1 MQTRSVED
9 VQPVDSYVP
18 ATQAA
23 AQGVALT
30 PLQKLLA
37 GQAPHTLLVVAEH
50 VEERYWFEAQVADE
64 HALHTPGEPEPQGVL
79 MYVFS
84 APHST
89 SSEN

>member
-1 MQTRSVED
+1 VH
-9 VQPVDSYVP
+9 PVDLYVP
-18 ATQAA
+18 ATQVA

-50 VEERYWFEAQVADE
+50 VDERYWFEAQVADE
-64 HALHTPGEPEPQGVL
+64 HGLQTPGEPEPHGVL

-84 APHST
+84 VPQNTST
-89 SSEN
+89 EKLKLNWS